1 MATAT
6 NTIQKTDHETMLTIF
21 QLITKSRVDPSNV
34 VAGSLR
40 LVDAGNYLLV
50 VEFDHI
56 VYDINGDKVKKP
68 EGGVLTR
75 TRTFHLPLGY
85 ELTEEETQ

>member
-6 NTIQKTDHETMLTIF
+6 NTIPKADHETMLTIF

-50 VEFDHI
+50 VEFEHI

-68 EGGVLTR
+68 EGGLLTR

-85 ELTEEETQ
+85 ELTEEEAQ